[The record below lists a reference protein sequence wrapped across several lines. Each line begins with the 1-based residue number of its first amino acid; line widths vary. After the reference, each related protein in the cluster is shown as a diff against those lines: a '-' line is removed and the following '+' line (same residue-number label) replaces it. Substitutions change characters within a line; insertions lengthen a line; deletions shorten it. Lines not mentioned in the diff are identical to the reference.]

1 MHRIIT
7 RIEPKENLFIE
18 AVFADG
24 EIVSFDVKSMFE
36 KYPVFR
42 DLEDDS
48 LFKNVKIDEAGYGI
62 SWNDDLDLSSDGVYL
77 RGEHIGKTD
86 PDVQI
91 MLGQAILEAREEKG
105 ISQRELSKKS
115 GVIQAEISKIEQG
128 KSNPTVL
135 TLQKLARSLGRTVGS
150 LFL

>member
-7 RIEPKENLFIE
+7 EITPKENLILE

-24 EIVSFDVKSMFE
+24 EIVRFDVKNIFE

-42 DLEDDS
+42 SLENEE
-48 LFKNVKIDEAGYGI
+48 LFKNVKIDGVGYGI
-62 SWNDDLDLSSDGVYL
+62 SWNDDLDLSSDGIYL
-77 RGEHIGKTD
+77 RGEHVGKTD
-86 PDVQI
+86 PDARMI
-91 MLGQAILEAREEKG
+91 LGQAIAEAREEKG
-105 ISQRELSKKS
+105 ISQRQLSRSS

-128 KSNPTVL
+128 KGNPTVS
-135 TLQKLARSLGRTVGS
+135 TLQKLAKALGRTVAS